1 MWGHFCLCYND
12 QKLVTETEYIKKY
25 GIKDGDQVCFGF
37 SLFLVFLV
45 FLGICLLQE
54 CRSPF

>member
-37 SLFLVFLV
+37 SLFFLEYV
-45 FLGICLLQE
+45 CYKDVDLHSEL
-54 CRSPF
+54 SA